1 MHRLRNLLSPIVDGI
16 ARVLVKLGFSPSGLT
31 VIGVLIA
38 CVAAALISQGMLA
51 IGGIVMLIAGVFDM
65 FDGAVARMTD
75 RATKFGA
82 LFDSVMDRVS
92 EAVVLLGLLWFYLE
106 DGEQLGAVLV
116 YVSIVGSTLVSYV
129 RARAEG
135 TGHRVQGRADAAAG
149 AGGVAG
155 SRDHRGPVVGAGGAD
170 RAGGH
175 RGADGGDDG
184 AAGGGDG
191 ARGGGVRCS
200 VRWSANR
207 SFGAL
212 PNHSKNAV
220 LQLLTQLFWGSPD
233 YVVVV
238 LGVEVQCF
246 HRILPTGENDW
257 PFEPMG
263 KSGLVVH
270 ATPCSV
276 FSVVKSAT
284 TNRERRS
291 SAMISS
297 SILLTCSFWSILR
310 GLYPAF

>member
-135 TGHRVQGRADAAAG
+135 LGIECKGGLMQRPERVATLGCGIILGQWWE
-149 AGGVAG
+149 
-155 SRDHRGPVVGAGGAD
+155 P
-170 RAGGH
+170 
-175 RGADGGDDG
+175 
-184 AAGGGDG
+184 
-191 ARGGGVRCS
+191 
-200 VRWSANR
+200 
-207 SFGAL
+207 
-212 PNHSKNAV
+212 AV
-220 LQLLTQLFWGSPD
+220 LI
-233 YVVVV
+233 V
-238 LGVEVQCF
+238 LGVIAALTVVTTVQ
-246 HRILPTGENDW
+246 R
-257 PFEPMG
+257 
-263 KSGLVVH
+263 VVET
-270 ATPCSV
+270 ARG
-276 FSVVKSAT
+276 A
-284 TNRERRS
+284 RE
-291 SAMISS
+291 
-297 SILLTCSFWSILR
+297 
-310 GLYPAF
+310 

>member
-38 CVAAALISQGMLA
+38 CVAAALISQGLLA

-135 TGHRVQGRADAAAG
+135 LGIECKGGLMQRPERVASL
-149 AGGVAG
+149 GVG
-155 SRDHRGPVVGAGGAD
+155 IIVGQ
-170 RAGGH
+170 
-175 RGADGGDDG
+175 
-184 AAGGGDG
+184 
-191 ARGGGVRCS
+191 
-200 VRWSANR
+200 WWE
-207 SFGAL
+207 
-212 PNHSKNAV
+212 PAV
-220 LQLLTQLFWGSPD
+220 LI
-233 YVVVV
+233 V
-238 LGVEVQCF
+238 LGVIAALTVVTTVQ
-246 HRILPTGENDW
+246 RVVETARGAGE
-257 PFEPMG
+257 
-263 KSGLVVH
+263 
-270 ATPCSV
+270 
-276 FSVVKSAT
+276 
-284 TNRERRS
+284 
-291 SAMISS
+291 
-297 SILLTCSFWSILR
+297 
-310 GLYPAF
+310 